1 MIKTRNDLCIDYGGS
16 HLPVSTTSDILDHL
30 KQKEKKKLGNAF
42 SPQNFINNYIND
54 YAVRGS
60 LPQHL
65 SNEFG
70 RDAPYT
76 SPSDYQRELRSA
88 GGRGCGTG
96 PNSDGNSDWYHSGSG
111 DAEMKGSQYCHIS
124 YIGSNASVCTGL
136 QSYPNIDTSITTVGG
151 LFDGQNVGIVKLD
164 KSSKNPLKTIKT
176 AILNI
181 FLTWMSGAC
190 ACCKTNCKDYEQI
203 KEQYNIDIQDGVGNG
218 GFFCKGDKGCI
229 RKWVTAIWAEVNN
242 IGVAAHIIHGKDEKY
257 LLLVVNYD
265 KAPYMVSAKGTDLST
280 KIPNICAAQSTKL
293 PSSFGNT
300 STAKLIKNS
309 NNLGSDKLCAN

>member
-1 MIKTRNDLCIDYGGS
+1 
-16 HLPVSTTSDILDHL
+16 
-30 KQKEKKKLGNAF
+30 
-42 SPQNFINNYIND
+42 
-54 YAVRGS
+54 
-60 LPQHL
+60 
-65 SNEFG
+65 
-70 RDAPYT
+70 
-76 SPSDYQRELRSA
+76 
-88 GGRGCGTG
+88 
-96 PNSDGNSDWYHSGSG
+96 
-111 DAEMKGSQYCHIS
+111 
-124 YIGSNASVCTGL
+124 
-136 QSYPNIDTSITTVGG
+136 
-151 LFDGQNVGIVKLD
+151 
-164 KSSKNPLKTIKT
+164 
-176 AILNI
+176 
-181 FLTWMSGAC
+181 MSGAC

-280 KIPNICAAQSTKL
+280 KIPNICTAQSTKL

-300 STAKLIKNS
+300 STAKLIKKNS